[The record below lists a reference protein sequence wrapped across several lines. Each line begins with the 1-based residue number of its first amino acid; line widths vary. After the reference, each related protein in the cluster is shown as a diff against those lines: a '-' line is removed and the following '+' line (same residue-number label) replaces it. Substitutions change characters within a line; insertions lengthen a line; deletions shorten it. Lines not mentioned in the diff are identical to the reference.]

1 MRANTFLKISA
12 ICTLGFGLAMAL
24 IPGWLMGLYGV
35 KLDAGGIYLARLLGT
50 SWLAFAAWTWLSSGL
65 AEVQMRAA
73 ALPSLCL
80 FFGLGALAL
89 LVGPLAGVTNF
100 LGWAIVLVSAVFLA
114 GHGYFLLRP
123 SPSDQPQTS
132 AGRA

>member
-12 ICTLGFGLAMAL
+12 VCTLGFGLAMAL
-24 IPGWLMGLYGV
+24 IPAWLMGLYGV
-35 KLDAGGIYLARLLGT
+35 ELSAGGVYLARLLGT

-65 AEVQMRAA
+65 AEAQMRAA

-89 LVGPLAGVTNF
+89 LAGPLAGTTNL
-100 LGWAIVLVSAVFLA
+100 LGWAIVLLSAAFLA

-123 SPSDQPQTS
+123 STGDQPQPS